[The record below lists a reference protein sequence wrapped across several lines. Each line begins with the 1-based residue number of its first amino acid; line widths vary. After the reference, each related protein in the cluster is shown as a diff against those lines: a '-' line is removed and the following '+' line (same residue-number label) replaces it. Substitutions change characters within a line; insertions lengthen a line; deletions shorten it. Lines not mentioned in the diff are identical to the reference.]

1 MDEHERLQELK
12 LPDSEISRPGCLLT
26 FFALNA
32 DAHVRLHD
40 HIDVVGTVA
49 DG

>member
-1 MDEHERLQELK
+1 MDEHQRLQELE

-26 FFALNA
+26 FFALDA
-32 DAHVRLHD
+32 DAHVSLHN
-40 HIDVVGTVA
+40 HIDVVGTVT